1 MKDRVLGVVVIVLGA
16 LLILTPWVIF
26 PVCMVGRNAPPKG
39 LEVGHHM
46 RHGCHD
52 TLRAETALG
61 VVAIGIGAVPLLWPR
76 RKIKIAVSTATLIVA
91 ALVVLFPLKITG
103 LCKMSDMAC
112 RIGTMPALATVAV
125 VMGLAGLI
133 GLIVSIRAPD

>member
-1 MKDRVLGVVVIVLGA
+1 MRNKVLGVSIIVMGA

-26 PVCMVGRNAPPKG
+26 PVCMKGRNAPPKG
-39 LEVGHHM
+39 LEVGSLM
-46 RHGCHD
+46 SHGCHD

-61 VVAIGIGAVPLLWPR
+61 VVAIGIGVVP
-76 RKIKIAVSTATLIVA
+76 I
-91 ALVVLFPLKITG
+91 
-103 LCKMSDMAC
+103 MAC
-112 RIGTMPALATVAV
+112 RIGTMPALATLAV